1 MKLRDLTEIFGKY
14 PQNTGLTSLQLV
26 DLFRRRR
33 GLSLAAAVMLSS
45 QFLPLMLVSLVL
57 SLVSPQAGEY
67 FSSPYTESQYDQQQ
81 LGQADTDRDRL
92 RK

>member
-1 MKLRDLTEIFGKY
+1 MKLRDLTEIFAKY
-14 PQNTGLTSLQLV
+14 PQNTGLTV

-33 GLSLAAAVMLSS
+33 GLSLAPAIMLSS
-45 QFLPLMLVSLVL
+45 HLLLLMLVSLVL
-57 SLVSPQAGEY
+57 SLVSSQAGEY

-92 RK
+92 SK